1 MRGNSINFD
10 DKKIKKVTFKP
21 KSKKIFNI
29 NHNDVNKILVSKKE
43 KYGKY
48 NSFKYFIGYNDNEV
62 IKPLYLELSQMTG
75 YINKFNE
82 NKNKSKNKSKNT
94 ITMSLKVKDKKL
106 FKNYNKIWKKIE
118 KLMDIDF
125 NTKPTYGD
133 DDKYIKTKI
142 KTYEDN
148 ITTNFYNKKGSKKVP
163 EEKIPHKC
171 LSIIILDSV
180 IYAYENYHPQTYLK
194 EGKYAKEKIKTNNYI
209 DEELKSESDSDS
221 NSDSYSDNDIDIDID
236 IEE

>member
-1 MRGNSINFD
+1 
-10 DKKIKKVTFKP
+10 
-21 KSKKIFNI
+21 
-29 NHNDVNKILVSKKE
+29 
-43 KYGKY
+43 
-48 NSFKYFIGYNDNEV
+48 
-62 IKPLYLELSQMTG
+62 
-75 YINKFNE
+75 
-82 NKNKSKNKSKNT
+82 
-94 ITMSLKVKDKKL
+94 MSLKVKDKKL

-118 KLMDIDF
+118 KIIGTDF

-142 KTYEDN
+142 KTYKNN

-180 IYAYENYHPQTYLK
+180 IYAYEKYHPQTFLEECKYVK
-194 EGKYAKEKIKTNNYI
+194 ENIKTKNYI
-209 DEELKSESDSDS
+209 DKELKSESDTDSDS
-221 NSDSYSDNDIDIDID
+221 DNDSDNDIN

>member
-1 MRGNSINFD
+1 
-10 DKKIKKVTFKP
+10 
-21 KSKKIFNI
+21 
-29 NHNDVNKILVSKKE
+29 
-43 KYGKY
+43 
-48 NSFKYFIGYNDNEV
+48 
-62 IKPLYLELSQMTG
+62 MTG

-82 NKNKSKNKSKNT
+82 HKNKNKNKNKNT

-148 ITTNFYNKKGSKKVP
+148 TTTDFYNKKGSKEVP
-163 EEKIPHKC
+163 QGKIRHKC
-171 LSIIILDSV
+171 LSVIILDSFL
-180 IYAYENYHPQTYLK
+180 YAYENITH
-194 EGKYAKEKIKTNNYI
+194 KYF
-209 DEELKSESDSDS
+209 
-221 NSDSYSDNDIDIDID
+221 
-236 IEE
+236 